1 MICIPMAGKS
11 SRFYENGFTKP
22 KFQLSVS
29 NVSLFRLST
38 MSFTEY
44 FETEYFLFILNRFN
58 GAKEFVEKEIN
69 KLRIANYSIVELDHE
84 TRGQADTVAK
94 AVSQNPK
101 NMNEHLLIF
110 NIDTIRPQF
119 KYPKHFPNFPWIET
133 FKSKGD
139 HWSFIDPLP
148 NTDEVL
154 RVAEKER
161 ISDLCSTGMYFFPS
175 IKVYMELFSLYKS
188 DAMDDELYIA
198 PMYQLLIKRGE
209 TVKFSVIESS
219 KIFLAGIPEEFYSLD
234 ADKLLRSLKIL

>member
-11 SRFYENGFTKP
+11 SRFYQHGFTKP

-29 NVSLFRLST
+29 NFSLFRLST
-38 MSFTEY
+38 MSFIEY
-44 FETEYFLFILNRFN
+44 FETEYFLFVLNGFD
-58 GAKEFVEKEIN
+58 GVKEFVEKEIK
-69 KLRIANYSIVELDHE
+69 KLRIVNYSIVELDHE

-94 AVSQNPK
+94 AVSQNSI
-101 NMNEHLLIF
+101 NINEHLLIF

-133 FKSKGD
+133 FKSIGD
-139 HWSFIDPLP
+139 HWSFIDPIP
-148 NTDEVL
+148 DTDEVL

-161 ISDLCSTGMYFFPS
+161 ISDLCSTGIYFFPS
-175 IKVYMELFSLYKS
+175 IKVYMELFSFYES
-188 DAMDDELYIA
+188 DVINEELYIA

-219 KIFLAGIPEEFYSLD
+219 KIFLAGIPEEFHSLD